1 MLKQRELNG
10 NWSVAKSV
18 LNWPLVDLRLQHFA
32 VQVAGLLRP
41 FAFVLSS
48 PLVSRWPPK
57 REWHKIYIF
66 ARWMF
71 LVIPFLFASHIVVVA
86 GNVVQS
92 RPVTRFE
99 RPRALRLVDISLCG
113 HVVVVV
119 AFCCFCC
126 SSVDH
131 FQLCP
136 RWIFKPI
143 GIVVRDVRGIC

>member
-1 MLKQRELNG
+1 MEIGAWLKASSIGLLLTFDCSILPFRWQACYAHSLSSFRRR
-10 NWSVAKSV
+10 WY
-18 LNWPLVDLRLQHFA
+18 PVDLQNES
-32 VQVAGLLRP
+32 GI
-41 FAFVLSS
+41 
-48 PLVSRWPPK
+48 K
-57 REWHKIYIF
+57 YIF